1 MNYQEFQE
9 QIVESIKEYLP
20 ERYADSLVHI
30 QQVHKNNG
38 VLLEGLNIVL
48 PEENVSPTIYLN
60 DYYNH
65 YRAGR
70 EMEDILQ
77 EIAMIREKCQIEGKI
92 DIGEFLDFKK
102 VKDKIIFK
110 AVGVHSNQKQL
121 QSMPHRT
128 EQDMALIYQILVNKS
143 VDGNELLTIT
153 NEIQERIGVPE
164 ETLYNLAIQN
174 TEREFP
180 PTFRTLTDVM
190 KEMMRKDFI
199 AEMMGDTENV
209 EMKEFFEML
218 LESQFEPMEE
228 PEIPMYVLSNES
240 LSNGASALFYPQMR
254 EKIAEELNGDFFV
267 LPSSVHETLIIP
279 DNGNMDYQELKVMV
293 NEVNCTEV
301 ADTDILTGEVY
312 FYDCERREFMIA
324 GDRPQKIS
332 EINKEP
338 SILEKLQQK
347 VDEKVTRAGDTIIRK
362 PEMVM

>member
-1 MNYQEFQE
+1 M
-9 QIVESIKEYLP
+9 
-20 ERYADSLVHI
+20 
-30 QQVHKNNG
+30 
-38 VLLEGLNIVL
+38 
-48 PEENVSPTIYLN
+48 
-60 DYYNH
+60 
-65 YRAGR
+65 
-70 EMEDILQ
+70 
-77 EIAMIREKCQIEGKI
+77 
-92 DIGEFLDFKK
+92 
-102 VKDKIIFK
+102 
-110 AVGVHSNQKQL
+110 
-121 QSMPHRT
+121 
-128 EQDMALIYQILVNKS
+128 
-143 VDGNELLTIT
+143 
-153 NEIQERIGVPE
+153 
-164 ETLYNLAIQN
+164 
-174 TEREFP
+174 
-180 PTFRTLTDVM
+180 
-190 KEMMRKDFI
+190 
-199 AEMMGDTENV
+199 